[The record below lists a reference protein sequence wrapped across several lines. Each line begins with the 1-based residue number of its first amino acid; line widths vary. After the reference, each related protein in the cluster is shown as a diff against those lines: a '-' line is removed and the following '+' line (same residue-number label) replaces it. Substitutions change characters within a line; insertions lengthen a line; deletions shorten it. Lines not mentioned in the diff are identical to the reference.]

1 MLNMGVASMPIKVR
15 EREIAFV
22 ATYDTA
28 VKSTIEKA
36 FLKHRVSYLIKM
48 DKIKKYEK
56 GRFETKIKYLFRI
69 NRYQEDEARAALSEK
84 ELSEESITYLT

>member
-1 MLNMGVASMPIKVR
+1 MLNMGVASMPVR
-15 EREIAFV
+15 EREIAFI

-28 VKSTIEKA
+28 VKKTIEKA
-36 FLKHRVSYLIKM
+36 FLKCRVSYLIKVE
-48 DKIKKYEK
+48 KVKKYEK

-84 ELSEESITYLT
+84 DLSEESVTYLV

>member
-1 MLNMGVASMPIKVR
+1 MLNMGVAGTPVKVR

-48 DKIKKYEK
+48 DKIKKY
-56 GRFETKIKYLFRI
+56 LFRI

>member
-1 MLNMGVASMPIKVR
+1 MLNMGVAGTPVKVR

-36 FLKHRVSYLIKM
+36 FLKHRISYLIKM
-48 DKIKKYEK
+48 DKI
-56 GRFETKIKYLFRI
+56 RRM
-69 NRYQEDEARAALSEK
+69 RRVQ
-84 ELSEESITYLT
+84 TYLKKSFRKKVLHI

>member
-1 MLNMGVASMPIKVR
+1 MLNMGVASMPVKVR

-28 VKSTIEKA
+28 VKSAIEKA